1 MTPEVKSLYR
11 LDTEMKFTTEVIHL
25 TEENTDPRLSTMI
38 MAKETTK
45 VPSAA
50 MNWLSVRLEM
60 NRPMAVRCRLSS
72 LSRRMVSTGSTS
84 SSTMVNRPPNTP
96 LKSALPAYMLDAK
109 K

>member
-60 NRPMAVRCRLSS
+60 NRPMA
-72 LSRRMVSTGSTS
+72 M
-84 SSTMVNRPPNTP
+84 TMPP
-96 LKSALPAYMLDAK
+96 SMDAMIVAVFFMMIEF
-109 K
+109 